1 MKKSYQ
7 KLLVFQFII
16 FLILLLNSITTK
28 IVNQYS
34 MCLFLLI
41 LLVVFKMFFGYEKDR
56 HRYTKSISYDIII
69 FLLIYFIIYYLF
81 GLIVGYA
88 KTDNYLSIAGIT
100 KVLLPLVIIIIEKE
114 ILRYM
119 MLRKSENNRLLII
132 TTCLLFIFLDV
143 ATILIHTDFTSKH
156 DSFLFFALTLLP
168 SISTNISFSYI
179 SLKTGYK
186 PGLIYLLVMNLYQ
199 YIIPIIPN
207 PSEYILSIIKLICP
221 MIVLYIA
228 YKTLKTPKEDLIERE
243 NPILPWLIPSVITL
257 ILVYFISGYFRF
269 QAIAIASGSMSP
281 EIEKGDVVIIE
292 KKIDKDKL
300 KKGMIIAYKYNQRII
315 VHRLTKIEQY
325 KDTKYYYTKGDA
337 NKSADDYFITEDM
350 IIGIA
355 EYKIPYIGIPTVW
368 LNER

>member
-7 KLLVFQFII
+7 RLLIFQCII
-16 FLILLLNSITTK
+16 FLILLINTITIK

-34 MCLFLLI
+34 MCLYLLI
-41 LLVVFKMFFGYEKDR
+41 LLVIFKIFFGYEKDR
-56 HRYTKSISYDIII
+56 HRYTKDIIYDTII

-88 KTDNYLSIAGIT
+88 RTDNYLSWAGIT
-100 KVLLPLVIIIIEKE
+100 KVLLPIAIIIIEKE

-119 MLRKSENNRLLII
+119 MLRKSENSRLLII
-132 TTCLLFIFLDV
+132 TTCLLFIFLDIS
-143 ATILIHTDFTSKH
+143 TILIHTDFSSKR

-168 SISTNISFSYI
+168 SISTNVSFSYI

-186 PGLIYLLVMNLYQ
+186 PALIYLLVMNLYQ

-207 PSEYILSIIKLICP
+207 PSEYIVSIIKLLCP
-221 MIVLYIA
+221 MIVLYIS
-228 YKTLKTPKEDLIERE
+228 YKTLKNPKPDLTEKK
-243 NPILPWLIPSVITL
+243 NPILPWLIPAIVTL
-257 ILVYFISGYFRF
+257 ILVYFISGYFRY

-281 EIEKGDVVIIE
+281 EIEKGDVVIVE
-292 KKIDKDKL
+292 KKIDKEKL
-300 KKGMIIAYKYNQRII
+300 KEGMIVAYNYNEKII
-315 VHRLTKIEQY
+315 VHRLIKIEQY

-337 NKSADDYFITEDM
+337 NNSEDDYYITEDM

-368 LNER
+368 LNES